1 MIEVPFTMSLIARSW
16 IVALVLAGTAALA
29 SAQTTVRLASP
40 APLGSVW
47 HKALKQFEADV
58 RTATGGRVV
67 VRVIGAAQDDEA
79 TMISNMK
86 IGRQH
91 AASITA
97 LGLASVDPA
106 FNIFAIPMFFSSY
119 EEYRTVRARL
129 EPVLKQKLEAKGLVF
144 LNWGDTGW
152 VYLFSKGP
160 VPNVDELKKQRLYT
174 SAGEDQFVQLY
185 KQNGFNPRP
194 LPFTEIQSGLMTGLL
209 DAVPSTPL
217 ATLAFQW
224 YRNVPQMLDLGVG
237 PLAGATVIDAKVWNS
252 IDANDRTQILAI
264 AKKTQDALDK
274 DVPQQD
280 DQARGEMV
288 KRGLKVT
295 TPDAA
300 AVRGFREMADKFAT
314 SMKGGV
320 VPADIYDQAARER
333 DAFRKSRGTK

>member
-1 MIEVPFTMSLIARSW
+1 MTLTFRSW
-16 IVALVLAGTAALA
+16 FAALLMLCAAGAA
-29 SAQTTVRLASP
+29 SAQTTIRLASP

-58 RTATGGRVV
+58 KTATAGRVI

-97 LGLASVDPA
+97 VGLASVDSA
-106 FNIFAIPMFFSSY
+106 FNIFTIPMFFASY
-119 EEYRTVRARL
+119 DEYRAVRAKM
-129 EPVLKQKLEAKGLVF
+129 EPMLKSKLEAKGLVL

-152 VYLFSKGP
+152 VYLFSKNP
-160 VPNVDELKKQRLYT
+160 VSNVDELKKSRLYT
-174 SAGEDQFVQLY
+174 SAGDDQFVQLY

-194 LPFTEIQSGLMTGLL
+194 LPFAEVQSGLLTGLL

-224 YRNVPQMLDLGVG
+224 YRNVPNMIDLGVG
-237 PLAGATVIDAKVWNS
+237 PLAGATVVDAKIWSS
-252 IDANDRTQILAI
+252 ISEPDRQQVVAV
-264 AKKTQDALDK
+264 AKKIQDGLER

-280 DQARGEMV
+280 DQARVEMV
-288 KRGLKVT
+288 KRGLKVS

-300 AVRGFREMADKFAT
+300 AAKGFRDMADKFAA
-314 SMKGGV
+314 SMKGLI
-320 VPADIYDQAARER
+320 VPAEVYDQGLRER
-333 DAFRKSRGTK
+333 ETFRKSRATK

>member
-1 MIEVPFTMSLIARSW
+1 MKGISRLW
-16 IVALVLAGTAALA
+16 IAALTLVCAAGAA
-29 SAQTTVRLASP
+29 SAQTTIRLASP

-47 HKALKQFEADV
+47 HKALKQFEADIK
-58 RTATGGRVV
+58 TATGGRVV
-67 VRVIGAAQDDEA
+67 LRVIGAAQDDEA

-106 FNIFAIPMFFSSY
+106 FNIFSIPMFFSSY
-119 EEYRTVRARL
+119 DEYRTVRAKI
-129 EPVLKQKLEAKGLVF
+129 EPTLKAKLEAKGLVL

-152 VYLFSKGP
+152 VYLFSKTA
-160 VPNVDELKKQRLYT
+160 VPNVEVLKKQRLYT
-174 SAGEDQFVQLY
+174 SAGEDAFVQLY

-224 YRNVPQMLDLGVG
+224 YRNVPEMLDMGVG
-237 PLAGATVIDAKVWNS
+237 PLAGGTVVDAKVWNA
-252 IDANDRTQILAI
+252 IDANDRQQILTI
-264 AKKTQDALDK
+264 ARKMQDTLDR

-280 DQARGEMV
+280 ETAKAEMV
-288 KRGLKVT
+288 KRGLKLT
-295 TPDAA
+295 KPDAA
-300 AVRGFREMADKFAT
+300 ATKGFRDMADKFAV

-320 VPADIYDQAARER
+320 VPADIYDLATRER
-333 DAFRKSRGTK
+333 DAFRKSRGAK

>member
-1 MIEVPFTMSLIARSW
+1 MKGISRLW
-16 IVALVLAGTAALA
+16 IAALTLVCAAGAA
-29 SAQTTVRLASP
+29 SAQTTIRLASP

-47 HKALKQFEADV
+47 HKALKQFEADIK
-58 RTATGGRVV
+58 TATGGRVV
-67 VRVIGAAQDDEA
+67 LRVIGAAQDDEA

-106 FNIFAIPMFFSSY
+106 FNIFSIPMFFSSY
-119 EEYRTVRARL
+119 DEYRTVRAKI
-129 EPVLKQKLEAKGLVF
+129 EPTLKAKLEAKGLVL

-152 VYLFSKGP
+152 VYLFSKTA
-160 VPNVDELKKQRLYT
+160 VPNVEVLKKQRLYT
-174 SAGEDQFVQLY
+174 SAGEDAFVQLY

-224 YRNVPQMLDLGVG
+224 YRNVPEMLDMGVG
-237 PLAGATVIDAKVWNS
+237 PLAGGTVVDAKVWNA
-252 IDANDRTQILAI
+252 IDANDRQQILTI
-264 AKKTQDALDK
+264 ARKMQDTLDR

-280 DQARGEMV
+280 ETAKAEMV
-288 KRGLKVT
+288 KRGLKLT
-295 TPDAA
+295 RPDAA
-300 AVRGFREMADKFAT
+300 ATKGFRDMADKFAV

-320 VPADIYDQAARER
+320 VPADIYDLATRER

>member
-1 MIEVPFTMSLIARSW
+1 MSLIARLAF
-16 IVALVLAGTAALA
+16 VLFALTLAAGSAA
-29 SAQTTVRLASP
+29 AQTTVRLASP

-47 HKALKQFEADV
+47 HKALKQFETDV

-67 VRVIGAAQDDEA
+67 VRTIGAAQDDEA

-119 EEYRTVRARL
+119 EEYRTVRAKL
-129 EPVLKQKLEAKGLVF
+129 EPVLRQKLEAKGLTF

-160 VPNVDELKKQRLYT
+160 VPNVEALKKQRLYT
-174 SAGEDQFVQLY
+174 SAGEDAFVQLY

-224 YRNVPQMLDLGVG
+224 YRNVPEMLDLGVG
-237 PLAGATVIDAKVWNS
+237 PLAGATVIDTKTWNTIS
-252 IDANDRTQILAI
+252 EADRTQMLAI

-274 DVPQQD
+274 DVPAQD
-280 DQARGEMV
+280 TQARAEMV

-295 TPDAA
+295 TPDAN
-300 AVRGFREMADKFAT
+300 AVRGFREMADKFAA

-320 VPADIYDQAARER
+320 VPADIYDQALRER
-333 DAFRKSRGTK
+333 DAFRKARGTK

>member
-1 MIEVPFTMSLIARSW
+1 MTLKTRSW
-16 IVALVLAGTAALA
+16 FAALLLVCAAGTA
-29 SAQTTVRLASP
+29 SAQTTIRLASP

-47 HKALKQFEADV
+47 HKALKQFEAEV
-58 RTATGGRVV
+58 KTATSGRVV

-86 IGRQH
+86 IGRQQ

-97 LGLASVDPA
+97 VGLGSVDSA
-106 FNIFAIPMFFSSY
+106 FNLFTIPMFFSSY
-119 EEYRTVRARL
+119 DEYRAVRAKL
-129 EPVLKQKLEAKGLVF
+129 EPMLKSRLEAKGLVL

-152 VYLFSKGP
+152 VYLFSKEP
-160 VPNVDELKKQRLYT
+160 VPNVEALKKTRLYT
-174 SAGEDQFVQLY
+174 SAGNDQFVQLY

-194 LPFTEIQSGLMTGLL
+194 LPFSEVQSGLMTGLL

-224 YRNVPQMLDLGVG
+224 YRNVPNMLDLGVG
-237 PLAGATVIDAKVWNS
+237 PLAGATVVDAKTWGT
-252 IDANDRTQILAI
+252 IAENDRTAILGV
-264 AKKTQDALDK
+264 AKKIQEALGR

-280 DQARGEMV
+280 EQAKAEML

-300 AVRGFREMADKFAT
+300 SAKAFRDMADKFAA
-314 SMKGGV
+314 SMKGLI
-320 VPADIYDQAARER
+320 VPADVYDQSVQER
-333 DAFRKSRGTK
+333 DAFRKSHGTK

>member
-1 MIEVPFTMSLIARSW
+1 MTLTFRW
-16 IVALVLAGTAALA
+16 WFAALLMLCAAGAA
-29 SAQTTVRLASP
+29 SAQTTIRLASP

-58 RTATGGRVV
+58 KTATAGRVI

-97 LGLASVDPA
+97 VGLASVDSA
-106 FNIFAIPMFFSSY
+106 FNIFTIPMFFASY
-119 EEYRTVRARL
+119 DEYRAVRAKM
-129 EPVLKQKLEAKGLVF
+129 EPMLKSKLEAKGLVL

-152 VYLFSKGP
+152 VYLFSKNP
-160 VPNVDELKKQRLYT
+160 VSNVDELKKSRLYT
-174 SAGEDQFVQLY
+174 SAGDDQFVQLY

-194 LPFTEIQSGLMTGLL
+194 LPFAEVQSGLLTGLL

-224 YRNVPQMLDLGVG
+224 YRNVPNMIDLGVG
-237 PLAGATVIDAKVWNS
+237 PLAGATVVDAKIWSS
-252 IDANDRTQILAI
+252 ISEPDRQQVVAV
-264 AKKTQDALDK
+264 AKKIQDGLER

-280 DQARGEMV
+280 DQARVEMV
-288 KRGLKVT
+288 KRGLKVS

-300 AVRGFREMADKFAT
+300 AAKGFRDMADKFAA
-314 SMKGGV
+314 SMKGLI
-320 VPADIYDQAARER
+320 VPAEVYDQGLRER
-333 DAFRKSRGTK
+333 ETFRKSRATK

>member
-1 MIEVPFTMSLIARSW
+1 MTHMSLIARSW
-16 IVALVLAGTAALA
+16 MTVLALAGAATLA
-29 SAQTTVRLASP
+29 SAQTTIRLASP

-58 RTATGGRVV
+58 RTATGGRVTI
-67 VRVIGAAQDDEA
+67 RVIGAAQDDEA
-79 TMISNMK
+79 TMISNMR

-97 LGLASVDPA
+97 VGLASVDNA
-106 FNIFAIPMFFSSY
+106 FNIFTIPMFFATY
-119 EEYRTVRARL
+119 DVYRAVRAKL
-129 EPVLKQKLEAKGLVF
+129 EPMLKQKLDAKGLVL

-152 VYLFSKGP
+152 VYLFSKNP
-160 VPNVDELKKQRLYT
+160 TPNVDELKKQRLYT
-174 SAGEDQFVQLY
+174 SAGDDQFVQLY

-194 LPFTEIQSGLMTGLL
+194 LPFSEVQSGLMTGLL

-237 PLAGATVIDAKVWNS
+237 PLAGATVIDAKTWGTIS
-252 IDANDRTQILAI
+252 EADRTQVLAV
-264 AKKTQDALDK
+264 AKKIQDQLDK
-274 DVPQQD
+274 EVPAQD
-280 DQARGEMV
+280 DQAKAEMI

-300 AVRGFREMADKFAT
+300 AAKGFRDMADKFAT
-314 SMKGGV
+314 SMRGTI
-320 VPADIYDQAARER
+320 VPAEIYDLAMRER
-333 DAFRKSRGTK
+333 DAFRKTRGTK

>member
-1 MIEVPFTMSLIARSW
+1 MKGISRLW
-16 IVALVLAGTAALA
+16 IAALTLVCAAGAA
-29 SAQTTVRLASP
+29 SAQTTIRLASP

-47 HKALKQFEADV
+47 HKALKQFEADIK
-58 RTATGGRVV
+58 TATGGRVV
-67 VRVIGAAQDDEA
+67 LRVIGAAQDDEA

-106 FNIFAIPMFFSSY
+106 FNIFSIPMFFSSY
-119 EEYRTVRARL
+119 DEYRTVRAKI
-129 EPVLKQKLEAKGLVF
+129 EPTLKAKLEAKGLVL

-152 VYLFSKGP
+152 VYLFSKTA
-160 VPNVDELKKQRLYT
+160 VPNVEVLKKQRLYT
-174 SAGEDQFVQLY
+174 SAGEDAFVQLY

-224 YRNVPQMLDLGVG
+224 YRNVPEMLDMGVG
-237 PLAGATVIDAKVWNS
+237 PLAGGTVVDAKVWNA
-252 IDANDRTQILAI
+252 IDANDRQQILTI
-264 AKKTQDALDK
+264 ARKMQDTLDR

-280 DQARGEMV
+280 ETAKAEMV
-288 KRGLKVT
+288 KRGLKLT
-295 TPDAA
+295 RPDAA
-300 AVRGFREMADKFAT
+300 ATKGFRDMADKFAV

-320 VPADIYDQAARER
+320 VPADIYDLATRER
-333 DAFRKSRGTK
+333 DAFRKSRGAK

>member
-1 MIEVPFTMSLIARSW
+1 MTLMSRSW
-16 IVALVLAGTAALA
+16 FAALLLAVAASAA
-29 SAQTTVRLASP
+29 SAQTTLRLASP

-58 RTATGGRVV
+58 KTATGGRVI

-119 EEYRTVRARL
+119 DEYRAVRAKL
-129 EPVLKQKLEAKGLVF
+129 EPVLKQKLEAKGLVL

-152 VYLFSKGP
+152 VYLFSKTA
-160 VPNVDELKKQRLYT
+160 VPNVDALKKQRLYT
-174 SAGEDQFVQLY
+174 SAGQDDFVQLY

-194 LPFTEIQSGLMTGLL
+194 LPFAEIQSGLMTGLL

-224 YRNVPQMLDLGVG
+224 YRNVPEMLDLGVG
-237 PLAGATVIDAKVWNS
+237 PLAGGTVVDAKTWGS
-252 IDANDRTQILAI
+252 IQQSDRDQILVI
-264 AKKTQDALDK
+264 ARKMQDALDR
-274 DVPQQD
+274 DVPAQD
-280 DQARGEMV
+280 TQARAEMV
-288 KRGLKVT
+288 KRGLKIT
-295 TPDAA
+295 APDAA
-300 AVRGFREMADKFAT
+300 ATKGFRDMADRFAA

-320 VPADIYDQAARER
+320 VPADIYDQGMRER
-333 DAFRKSRGTK
+333 DAYRKAHPAK

>member
-1 MIEVPFTMSLIARSW
+1 M
-16 IVALVLAGTAALA
+16 VL
-29 SAQTTVRLASP
+29 
-40 APLGSVW
+40 
-47 HKALKQFEADV
+47 
-58 RTATGGRVV
+58 
-67 VRVIGAAQDDEA
+67 RVIGAAQDDEA

-119 EEYRTVRARL
+119 DEYRTVRTKL
-129 EPVLKQKLEAKGLVF
+129 EPTLKAKLEAKGLVL

-152 VYLFSKGP
+152 VYLFSKTA
-160 VPNVDELKKQRLYT
+160 VPNVEVLKKQRLYT
-174 SAGEDQFVQLY
+174 SAGEDAFVQLY

-224 YRNVPQMLDLGVG
+224 YRNVPEMLDMGVG
-237 PLAGATVIDAKVWNS
+237 PLAGGTVVDAKVWNA
-252 IDANDRTQILAI
+252 IDANDRQQILTI
-264 AKKTQDALDK
+264 ARKMQDTLDR

-280 DQARGEMV
+280 ETAKAEMV
-288 KRGLKVT
+288 KRGLKLT
-295 TPDAA
+295 RPDAA
-300 AVRGFREMADKFAT
+300 ATKGFRDMADKFAV

-320 VPADIYDQAARER
+320 VPADIYDLATRER
-333 DAFRKSRGTK
+333 DAFRKSRGAK

>member
-1 MIEVPFTMSLIARSW
+1 MKGISRLW
-16 IVALVLAGTAALA
+16 IAALTLVCAAGAA
-29 SAQTTVRLASP
+29 SAQTTIRLASP

-47 HKALKQFEADV
+47 HKALKQFEADIK
-58 RTATGGRVV
+58 TATGGRVV
-67 VRVIGAAQDDEA
+67 LRVIGAAQDDEA

-119 EEYRTVRARL
+119 DEYRTVRTKL
-129 EPVLKQKLEAKGLVF
+129 EPTLKAKLEAKGLVL

-152 VYLFSKGP
+152 VYLFSKTA
-160 VPNVDELKKQRLYT
+160 VPNVEVLKKQRLYT
-174 SAGEDQFVQLY
+174 SAGEDAFVQLY

-224 YRNVPQMLDLGVG
+224 YRNVPEMLDMGVG
-237 PLAGATVIDAKVWNS
+237 PLAGGTVVDAKVWNA
-252 IDANDRTQILAI
+252 IDANDRQQILTI
-264 AKKTQDALDK
+264 ARKMQDTLDR

-280 DQARGEMV
+280 ETAKAEMV
-288 KRGLKVT
+288 KRGLKLT
-295 TPDAA
+295 KPDAA
-300 AVRGFREMADKFAT
+300 ATKGFRDMADKFAV

-320 VPADIYDQAARER
+320 VPADIYDLATRER
-333 DAFRKSRGTK
+333 DAFRKSRGAK

>member
-1 MIEVPFTMSLIARSW
+1 MSRSW
-16 IVALVLAGTAALA
+16 FAALLLAVAASAA
-29 SAQTTVRLASP
+29 SAQTTLRLASP

-58 RTATGGRVV
+58 KTATGGRVI

-119 EEYRTVRARL
+119 DEYRAVRAKL
-129 EPVLKQKLEAKGLVF
+129 EPVLKQKLEAKGLVL

-152 VYLFSKGP
+152 VYLFSKTA
-160 VPNVDELKKQRLYT
+160 VPNVDALKKQRLYT
-174 SAGEDQFVQLY
+174 SAGQDDFVQLY

-194 LPFTEIQSGLMTGLL
+194 LPFAEIQSGLMTGLL

-224 YRNVPQMLDLGVG
+224 YRNVPEMLDLGVG
-237 PLAGATVIDAKVWNS
+237 PLAGGTVVDAKTWGS
-252 IDANDRTQILAI
+252 IQQSDRDQILVI
-264 AKKTQDALDK
+264 ARKMQDALDR
-274 DVPQQD
+274 DVPAQD
-280 DQARGEMV
+280 TQARAEMV
-288 KRGLKVT
+288 KRGLKIT
-295 TPDAA
+295 APDAA
-300 AVRGFREMADKFAT
+300 ATKGFRDMADRFAA

-320 VPADIYDQAARER
+320 VPADIYDQGMRER
-333 DAFRKSRGTK
+333 DAYRKAHPAK

>member
-1 MIEVPFTMSLIARSW
+1 MTLTFRSW
-16 IVALVLAGTAALA
+16 FAALLILCAAGAA
-29 SAQTTVRLASP
+29 SAQTTIRLASP
-40 APLGSVW
+40 APIGSVW

-58 RTATGGRVV
+58 KTATAGRVI

-97 LGLASVDPA
+97 VGLASVDSA
-106 FNIFAIPMFFSSY
+106 FNIFTIPMFFASY
-119 EEYRTVRARL
+119 DEYRAVRAKM
-129 EPVLKQKLEAKGLVF
+129 EPMLKSKLEAKGLVL

-152 VYLFSKGP
+152 VYLFSKNP
-160 VPNVDELKKQRLYT
+160 VSNVDELKKSRLYT
-174 SAGEDQFVQLY
+174 SAGDDQFVQLY

-194 LPFTEIQSGLMTGLL
+194 LPFAEVQSGLLTGLL

-224 YRNVPQMLDLGVG
+224 YRNVPNMIDLGVG
-237 PLAGATVIDAKVWNS
+237 PLAGATVVDAKIWSS
-252 IDANDRTQILAI
+252 ISEPDRQQVVAV
-264 AKKTQDALDK
+264 AKKIQDGLER

-280 DQARGEMV
+280 DQARAEMV
-288 KRGLKVT
+288 KRGLKVS

-300 AVRGFREMADKFAT
+300 AAKGFRDMADKFAA
-314 SMKGGV
+314 SMKGLI
-320 VPADIYDQAARER
+320 VPADVYDQGLRER
-333 DAFRKSRGTK
+333 ETFRKSRATK

>member
-1 MIEVPFTMSLIARSW
+1 MKGISRLW
-16 IVALVLAGTAALA
+16 IAALTLVCAAGAA
-29 SAQTTVRLASP
+29 SAQTTIRLASP

-47 HKALKQFEADV
+47 HKALKQFEADIK
-58 RTATGGRVV
+58 TATGGRVV
-67 VRVIGAAQDDEA
+67 LRVIGAAQDDEA

-106 FNIFAIPMFFSSY
+106 FNIFSIPMFFSSY
-119 EEYRTVRARL
+119 DEYRTVRAKI
-129 EPVLKQKLEAKGLVF
+129 EPTLKAKLEAKGLVL

-152 VYLFSKGP
+152 VYLFSKTA
-160 VPNVDELKKQRLYT
+160 VPNVEVLKKQRLYT
-174 SAGEDQFVQLY
+174 SAGEDAFVQLY

-224 YRNVPQMLDLGVG
+224 YRNVPEMLDMGVG
-237 PLAGATVIDAKVWNS
+237 PLAGGTVVDAKVWNA
-252 IDANDRTQILAI
+252 IDANDRQQILTI
-264 AKKTQDALDK
+264 ARKMQDTLDR

-280 DQARGEMV
+280 ETAKAEMV
-288 KRGLKVT
+288 KRGLKLT
-295 TPDAA
+295 RPDAA
-300 AVRGFREMADKFAT
+300 ATKGFRDMADKFAV

-320 VPADIYDQAARER
+320 VPADIYDLATRER
-333 DAFRKSRGTK
+333 DAFRKNRGTK

>member
-1 MIEVPFTMSLIARSW
+1 MSFNSRLWIATLT
-16 IVALVLAGTAALA
+16 LVCAASVA
-29 SAQTTVRLASP
+29 SAQTTIRLASP

-47 HKALKQFEADV
+47 HKALKQFEAEV
-58 RTATGGRVV
+58 RTATAGRVT

-106 FNIFAIPMFFSSY
+106 FNIFSIPMFFSSY
-119 EEYRTVRARL
+119 EEYHAVRAKV
-129 EPVLKQKLEAKGLVF
+129 EPVLKEKLEAKGLVF

-152 VYLFSKGP
+152 VYLFSKEP
-160 VPNVDELKKQRLYT
+160 VPNVEALKQQRLYT
-174 SAGEDQFVQLY
+174 SSGADEFVQLY

-237 PLAGATVIDAKVWNS
+237 PLAGATVVDAKVWNS
-252 IDANDRTQILAI
+252 INEGDRTKILAV
-264 AKKTQDALDK
+264 AKKMQDGLDK
-274 DVPQQD
+274 NVPAQD
-280 DQARGEMV
+280 TQARAEMA

-295 TPDAA
+295 TPTAA
-300 AVRGFREMADKFAT
+300 AVRGFRDMADTFAT

-320 VPADIYDQAARER
+320 VPADIYDLATRER
-333 DAFRKSRGTK
+333 DAFRKTSGSK

>member
-1 MIEVPFTMSLIARSW
+1 MTVISRSW
-16 IVALVLAGTAALA
+16 FAALLLVGVAGVA
-29 SAQTTVRLASP
+29 SAQTTIRLASP

-47 HKALKQFEADV
+47 HKALKQFEAEV
-58 RTATGGRVV
+58 KTATSGRVL

-106 FNIFAIPMFFSSY
+106 FNIFAIPMFFSDY
-119 EEYRTVRARL
+119 DEYHAVRAKL
-129 EPVLKQKLEAKGLVF
+129 EPVLKRKLEAKGLVL

-152 VYLFSKGP
+152 VYLFSKAP
-160 VPNVDELKKQRLYT
+160 VPNVEALKKQRLYT
-174 SAGEDQFVQLY
+174 SAGVDEFVQLY

-194 LPFTEIQSGLMTGLL
+194 LPFAEIQSGLMTGLL

-224 YRNVPQMLDLGVG
+224 YRNVPEMLDLGVG
-237 PLAGATVIDAKVWNS
+237 PLAGGTVVDQKTWNS
-252 IDANDRTQILAI
+252 IQESDRDEILTI
-264 AKKTQDALDK
+264 ARKMQDALDR
-274 DVPQQD
+274 DVPAQD
-280 DQARGEMV
+280 TKARAEMV
-288 KRGLKVT
+288 KRGLKIT
-295 TPDAA
+295 APDAA
-300 AVRGFREMADKFAT
+300 AVRGFRDMADTFAT

-320 VPADIYDQAARER
+320 VPADIYDQATRER
-333 DAFRKSRGTK
+333 DAFRKARGTK

>member
-1 MIEVPFTMSLIARSW
+1 MKGISRLW
-16 IVALVLAGTAALA
+16 IAALTLVCAAGAA
-29 SAQTTVRLASP
+29 SAQTTIRLASP

-47 HKALKQFEADV
+47 HKALKQFEADIK
-58 RTATGGRVV
+58 TATGGRVV
-67 VRVIGAAQDDEA
+67 LRVIGAAQDDEA

-106 FNIFAIPMFFSSY
+106 FNIFSIPMFFSSY
-119 EEYRTVRARL
+119 DEYRTVRAKI
-129 EPVLKQKLEAKGLVF
+129 EPTLKAKLEAKGLVL

-152 VYLFSKGP
+152 VYLFSKTA
-160 VPNVDELKKQRLYT
+160 VPNVEVLKKQRLYT
-174 SAGEDQFVQLY
+174 SAGEDAFVQLY

-224 YRNVPQMLDLGVG
+224 YRNVPEMLDMGVG
-237 PLAGATVIDAKVWNS
+237 PLAGGTVVDAKVWNA
-252 IDANDRTQILAI
+252 IDANDRQQILTI
-264 AKKTQDALDK
+264 ARKMQDTLDR

-280 DQARGEMV
+280 ETAKAEMV
-288 KRGLKVT
+288 KRGLKLT
-295 TPDAA
+295 KPDAA
-300 AVRGFREMADKFAT
+300 ATKGFRDMADKFAV

-320 VPADIYDQAARER
+320 VPADIYDLATRER

>member
-1 MIEVPFTMSLIARSW
+1 MKGISRLW
-16 IVALVLAGTAALA
+16 IAALTLVCAAGAA
-29 SAQTTVRLASP
+29 SAQTTIRLASP

-47 HKALKQFEADV
+47 HKALKQFEADIK
-58 RTATGGRVV
+58 TATGGRVV
-67 VRVIGAAQDDEA
+67 LRVIGAAQDDEA

-119 EEYRTVRARL
+119 DEYRTVRAKL
-129 EPVLKQKLEAKGLVF
+129 EPTLKAKLEAKGLVL

-152 VYLFSKGP
+152 VYLFSKAA
-160 VPNVDELKKQRLYT
+160 VPNVEVLKKQRLYT
-174 SAGEDQFVQLY
+174 SAGEDAFVQLY

-224 YRNVPQMLDLGVG
+224 YRNVPEMLDMGVG
-237 PLAGATVIDAKVWNS
+237 PLAGGTVVDAKVWNA
-252 IDANDRTQILAI
+252 IDANDRQQILTI
-264 AKKTQDALDK
+264 ARKMQDTLDR

-280 DQARGEMV
+280 ETAKAEMV
-288 KRGLKVT
+288 KRGLKLT
-295 TPDAA
+295 KPDAA
-300 AVRGFREMADKFAT
+300 ATKGFRDMADKFAV

-320 VPADIYDQAARER
+320 VPADIYDLATRER
-333 DAFRKSRGTK
+333 DAFRKSRGAK

>member
-1 MIEVPFTMSLIARSW
+1 MSFNSRLWFA
-16 IVALVLAGTAALA
+16 ALVLLGAATAAT
-29 SAQTTVRLASP
+29 AQTTIRLASP

-47 HKALKQFEADV
+47 HKALKQFEAEV
-58 RTATGGRVV
+58 RTATAGRVI

-97 LGLASVDPA
+97 LGLASVDQA
-106 FNIFAIPMFFSSY
+106 FNIFSIPMFFGSY
-119 EEYRTVRARL
+119 DEYRAVRAKV
-129 EPVLKQKLEAKGLVF
+129 EPLLKQKLEAKGLVF
-144 LNWGDTGW
+144 LNWGDSGW

-160 VPNVDELKKQRLYT
+160 VPNVDAIKKLRLYT
-174 SAGEDQFVQLY
+174 SAGDDAFVQLY

-224 YRNVPQMLDLGVG
+224 YRNVPEMLDLGVG
-237 PLAGATVIDAKVWNS
+237 PLAGATVVDAKVWNS
-252 IDANDRTQILAI
+252 IQQSDRDQILAI
-264 AKKTQDALDK
+264 ARKMQDSLDK
-274 DVPQQD
+274 DVPAQD
-280 DQARGEMV
+280 TQARAEMV

-300 AVRGFREMADKFAT
+300 ATRGFREMAEKFAA

-320 VPADIYDQAARER
+320 VPADIYDQATRDR
-333 DAFRKSRGTK
+333 DAFRKTRGPK

>member
-1 MIEVPFTMSLIARSW
+1 MPFNSRPW
-16 IVALVLAGTAALA
+16 ILALTLVGAATAA
-29 SAQTTVRLASP
+29 SAQTTIRLASP

-47 HKALKQFEADV
+47 HKALKQFEAEV
-58 RTATGGRVV
+58 RTATAGRVV
-67 VRVIGAAQDDEA
+67 IRVIGASQDDEA

-97 LGLASVDPA
+97 LGLATVDPA
-106 FNIFAIPMFFSSY
+106 FNIFSIPMFFNSY
-119 EEYRTVRARL
+119 DEYHAVRTKL
-129 EPVLKQKLEAKGLVF
+129 EPVLKDKLEARGLVF

-152 VYLFSKGP
+152 VYLFSKAP
-160 VPNVDELKKQRLYT
+160 VPNVATLKQQRLYT
-174 SAGEDQFVQLY
+174 SAGEDAFVQLY

-237 PLAGATVIDAKVWNS
+237 PLAGGTVVDAKIWNS
-252 IDANDRTQILAI
+252 INEGDRTKILVI
-264 AKKTQDALDK
+264 AKKMQDGLDRNVPAQDA
-274 DVPQQD
+274 
-280 DQARGEMV
+280 QARVEMV

-300 AVRGFREMADKFAT
+300 AEKGFHDMADRFAA
-314 SMKGGV
+314 SMKGDV
-320 VPADIYDQAARER
+320 VPADIYDQATRER